1 MTMTMPAFDC
11 RRVREISNK
20 GGRKNIG
27 KFPSLK
33 LGRIVWW
40 ESLLERDFIYLL
52 EFDGDVL
59 SYAEQP
65 FRIRYTLNGKR
76 NSYTPDFSVNRK
88 NKRQIV
94 EVKLGKKAGEEHYVI
109 LFRIIAAICLNEG
122 YEFVVATE
130 CDIRVQPRL
139 DNIKL
144 LWRYAKTPIHSYHH
158 LLCREYFK
166 SASASISTRLIDL
179 ISFFNSKGIGRDA
192 VYAML
197 YRGVISTDLKV
208 PLEETSVVRLSYP
221 PAH

>member
-1 MTMTMPAFDC
+1 VTVPIFDSC
-11 RRVREISNK
+11 RARKITNN
-20 GGRKNIG
+20 GGGKNIG

-52 EFDGDVL
+52 EFDGAVL

-76 NSYTPDFSVNRK
+76 HSYTPDFLVNRK

-94 EVKLGKKAGEEHYVI
+94 EVKLRKKAGKEHYVI
-109 LFRIIAAICLNEG
+109 LFRIIAAVCRNEG

-144 LWRYAKTPIHSYHH
+144 LWRYAKTPIHSHHH

-166 SASASISTRLIDL
+166 TASASISIRLADL
-179 ISFFNSKGIGRDA
+179 ISFFNSKGIGKDA

-197 YRGVISTDLKV
+197 YRGLIWTDLKV
-208 PLEETSVVRLSYP
+208 PLEETSAIRLSYP